1 MATDV
6 TFYRDLPVYRLP
18 LHELIGKSEYFVP
31 IAESFHVIVVDVE
44 GSTIAVGKGRHHD
57 VNLAATGAI
66 IAVLNR
72 LREWK
77 EEGTV
82 AYFFGGDGATFL
94 VPGNR
99 CRELLQTLENY
110 RHHVSRTQDLVLR
123 VGSIPVRE
131 VASRGNLIRL
141 AKCQLNDFLAVPVV
155 LGNGLKTAEARIKAE
170 FVATAEVS
178 IKAVNLEGMQCRWD
192 EIPPPRDEEQIICLI
207 INNDDEK
214 RQPEVYRRVLA
225 KMEDIFGKLDQRQPI
240 SATRLRLSV
249 ALSTIRREMRLRL
262 GRFNLRYLLQNSLM
276 MLYGPRWLKNS
287 AAGKEYL
294 NKVSLLSDT
303 IMIDGSINTVISG
316 RKQQVEVLLSYLDK
330 LEKRGDL
337 IYGVHRTHA
346 SVISCYVLDH
356 DTDHLHFID
365 ATEGGY
371 TSAAK
376 VYKAK
381 LKAKR

>member
-1 MATDV
+1 MSTDA
-6 TFYRDLPVYRLP
+6 TFYRNLPVYRLP
-18 LHELIGKSEYFVP
+18 LHELIGKPEYFVP
-31 IAESFHVIVVDVE
+31 ITPSFHVIVVDVE
-44 GSTIAVGKGRHHD
+44 GSTIAVGKGLHHD

-94 VPGNR
+94 VPDER
-99 CRELLQTLENY
+99 CAELLQTLENY
-110 RHHVSRTQDLVLR
+110 RHHVSRTQNLVLR
-123 VGSIPVRE
+123 VGSIPVSE
-131 VASRGNLIRL
+131 VASRGNGIRL

-155 LGNGLKTAEARIKAE
+155 LGNGLKTAEARIKAD
-170 FVATAEVS
+170 FVPTAEVS
-178 IKAVNLEGMQCRWD
+178 VQTVNLEGMQCRWD

-214 RQPEVYRRVLA
+214 QQPEVYMAV
-225 KMEDIFGKLDQRQPI
+225 
-240 SATRLRLSV
+240 
-249 ALSTIRREMRLRL
+249 STIRREMRLRL
-262 GRFNLRYLLQNSLM
+262 GRFNLRYLLRNWLTQ
-276 MLYGPRWLKNS
+276 LYGPRWLRNS
-287 AAGKEYL
+287 PEGKEYL

-316 RKQQVEVLLSYLDK
+316 RKQQVDTLLKYLDK

-381 LKAKR
+381 LKARQ